1 MAAVPAILDL
11 IAGGIKK
18 KFSSGPVAALFNCA
32 VSARMGRPG
41 KRCSL
46 EEVIRS
52 GLSFL
57 VADFFR

>member
-32 VSARMGRPG
+32 VDARMGKPG
-41 KRCSL
+41 KKSSPQESTDQDESR
-46 EEVIRS
+46 
-52 GLSFL
+52 
-57 VADFFR
+57 